1 MAASTTTAEIGPG
14 EGAVAKR
21 PQKARRRRLAGLS
34 KLSGWLLRHAQ
45 VSLASLGQL
54 SRSPLPTMMTAAVL
68 GIALALPAGL
78 HLLLGNLQQL
88 AGNLSG
94 SASISLFL
102 HQEVSDQRA
111 RDLAQELQTW
121 PQVSVVE
128 VVERAQ
134 AIDRAPAGRSC
145 ECQQFCREFGWVG

>member
-1 MAASTTTAEIGPG
+1 M
-14 EGAVAKR
+14 AKR
-21 PQKARRRRLAGLS
+21 PQKARRLAGLS
-34 KLSGWLLRHAQ
+34 NLNGWLLRHAQ

-102 HQEVSDQRA
+102 HQEVSDHPTSLPTLEHCLTLTKSHNRPNSLIA
-111 RDLAQELQTW
+111 A
-121 PQVSVVE
+121 
-128 VVERAQ
+128 
-134 AIDRAPAGRSC
+134 
-145 ECQQFCREFGWVG
+145 